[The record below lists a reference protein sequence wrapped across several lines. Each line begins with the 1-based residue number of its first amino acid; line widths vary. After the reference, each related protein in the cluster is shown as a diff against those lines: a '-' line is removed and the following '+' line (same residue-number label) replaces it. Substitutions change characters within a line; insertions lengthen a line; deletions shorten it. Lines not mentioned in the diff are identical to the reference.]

1 MVLFNMGEEI
11 ISVSDILVLYIPLQK
26 FLTLFSREYTF
37 EWSVNQSDFLEEGI
51 LDTAKLLK

>member
-11 ISVSDILVLYIPLQK
+11 ISVSDILVLYIPLEK
-26 FLTLFSREYTF
+26 FLTLFSREYAF